1 MPRTTNRKKR
11 AKELIYGFL
20 NYLKIRAKQAALRHH
35 RQRRFLR
42 RIAPVDPYAPVELA
56 VEALD
61 SEMSTSSTSS
71 TETRTYLDSTWISDM
86 FGSESESES
95 SSDLDA
101 GLDAPSLFST
111 SSAGSGSRSDLSSIS
126 GESENE
132 EEDLLLPL
140 VVSDEDSDSDT
151 EGEISGNGDWAHQ
164 ADFNTDDSTNSMG
177 SESSGSDDGNSA
189 DIEDWD
195 DFEAP
200 RMSTTAKLARGVR
213 NEYEAMYA
221 SRYEVPR
228 THFPKPPADLPHV
241 LKVYKTLRPDHFR
254 KELRVTPHTFDQ
266 ILEKINNDPIF
277 TNASQNPQMPIEEQ
291 LAITLYRFG
300 HFGNA
305 ASLDDVAKWS
315 GYAKGTVLLATQR
328 AMTAIL
334 RREFMDEAVSL
345 PTEEQ
350 KEEAKEWVESKSC
363 KAWRDGWCM
372 VDGTLVPLYERPFW
386 FGESYFDRKCNY
398 SLNFQV

>member
-1 MPRTTNRKKR
+1 MPRTTNRKKC

-20 NYLKIRAKQAALRHH
+20 NYLKIRAKQAALWHH

-254 KELRVTPHTFDQ
+254 MELRVTPRAHTPL
-266 ILEKINNDPIF
+266 IKSLKKSTTTPSSPMPPKIHKCLLKNNLLSPSID
-277 TNASQNPQMPIEEQ
+277 
-291 LAITLYRFG
+291 LATLG
-300 HFGNA
+300 M
-305 ASLDDVAKWS
+305 
-315 GYAKGTVLLATQR
+315 LLALMMWLSGQGT
-328 AMTAIL
+328 
-334 RREFMDEAVSL
+334 
-345 PTEEQ
+345 Q
-350 KEEAKEWVESKSC
+350 KELFSWLPNVQWQLSYGGNLWMKQSAYQQKNKKKKQRNGWSQSHAK
-363 KAWRDGWCM
+363 
-372 VDGTLVPLYERPFW
+372 L
-386 FGESYFDRKCNY
+386 GEMGG
-398 SLNFQV
+398 VW